1 MQCITSKS
9 TRTDSRQGGREDHDK
24 NGEGRKEEGR
34 KEGRK
39 KEGRKEAKAQSL
51 NGRGK
56 ICTERERETG
66 RETRDAVSGP
76 AQSALKSASM
86 SSVLCTLYWTRSSIS
101 RSLLSRLSRSLQLT
115 VKTSRKAVGDDHL
128 TASSDGHVWS
138 RVVTGSH
145 VNRRGRASEYEC
157 DLPGLDKR
165 MRSVCRMQALVKA
178 RCGSVLTR
186 DYRVRDRERTT
197 TDSGRGAEASHLQ
210 SQGTIGSSIFHQGYR
225 YMQSKKKKKVHQS
238 PDASPKDDKKT
249 QNTAREKKGTETNEE
264 RKKKKKKASQSSQ
277 KKSNGHQVSSFTYI
291 YTNGRLGRTAY
302 VGMATLIRQ

>member
-24 NGEGRKEEGR
+24 NG
-34 KEGRK
+34 EGRK

-66 RETRDAVSGP
+66 RETRDAVAGP

-115 VKTSRKAVGDDHL
+115 VKTSKKAVGDDHL

-145 VNRRGRASEYEC
+145 VSRRGRASEYEC

-165 MRSVCRMQALVKA
+165 ERMRYAGCRMQDA
-178 RCGSVLTR
+178 GTSQGPM
-186 DYRVRDRERTT
+186 RVCSDE
-197 TDSGRGAEASHLQ
+197 GLQ
-210 SQGTIGSSIFHQGYR
+210 STGQGTDYNGLG
-225 YMQSKKKKKVHQS
+225 
-238 PDASPKDDKKT
+238 
-249 QNTAREKKGTETNEE
+249 E
-264 RKKKKKKASQSSQ
+264 RVQ
-277 KKSNGHQVSSFTYI
+277 KHHICRVKEQ
-291 YTNGRLGRTAY
+291 
-302 VGMATLIRQ
+302 